1 MKTPGQLSPMQVDE
15 FISKHKL
22 PDKYRKLI
30 DDHCSRL
37 VQWLVNKR
45 QSGTTLLLG
54 INGAQG
60 TGKSTLADYLRLAL
74 QVSHQ
79 WQIAILSIDD
89 FYLTKAERSQLGQQ
103 VHPLLETRG
112 VPGTHDVRMLTD
124 CITKLRNLDATK
136 TLSLPRFDKALDD
149 RADPD
154 SWPAISGPIKLIIL
168 EGWCVGSIPQPDD
181 ALMQAVNSLD
191 EREDATGDWRQY
203 VNRQL
208 AGPYAE
214 LFAQIDALVFLQ
226 APNFDA
232 VYQWRLEQEEK
243 LAAGFSHDMAEIMS
257 SKQLTLFMQHFER
270 LSRANLATLPA
281 IADVILQLDDNH
293 DCVRSYYAASRGY

>member
-1 MKTPGQLSPMQVDE
+1 MKTAGHLTPTQVEE

-22 PDKYRKLI
+22 PGKYRKFI

-37 VQWLVNKR
+37 VQWLVEKR

-79 WQIAILSIDD
+79 WQIAVLSIDD

-124 CITKLRNLDATK
+124 CIAELRHLDATK

-154 SWPAISGPIKLIIL
+154 SWPAISGPINLIIL
-168 EGWCVGSIPQPDD
+168 EGWCVGSMPQPDD

-191 EREDATGDWRQY
+191 KREDATGAWRQY
-203 VNRQL
+203 ANRQL

-243 LAAGFSHDMAEIMS
+243 LVAGFSHDMAEIMS
-257 SKQLTLFMQHFER
+257 SEQLTLFMQHFER

-293 DCVRSYYAASRGY
+293 DCVKSYYAASRAL